1 MAAVICCDQCLIIDL
16 SLAVS
21 RVFFSI
27 CYLELELYLFAYKV
41 HYDMVNLTH
50 VREYTWDQ
58 TMSHRLSAHAKIDV
72 FIIAIRM
79 FFSFFFLHFHFS
91 ISWRIW
97 KFGSP
102 IIQFPILDFSWLARW
117 IHEVRGNE
125 RGTESSQI
133 GNEKSVHIE
142 FRC

>member
-41 HYDMVNLTH
+41 PYDMVNLTH

-79 FFSFFFLHFHFS
+79 FCHITS
-91 ISWRIW
+91 
-97 KFGSP
+97 
-102 IIQFPILDFSWLARW
+102 D
-117 IHEVRGNE
+117 V
-125 RGTESSQI
+125 
-133 GNEKSVHIE
+133 IE
-142 FRC
+142 FQGFLKHQSTS